1 MLLKC
6 NRWHLREREE
16 KWEEGA
22 KEMQIMRMEVVVV
35 VTSFLN

>member
-1 MLLKC
+1 LKC
-6 NRWHLREREE
+6 NRWHLREGEE